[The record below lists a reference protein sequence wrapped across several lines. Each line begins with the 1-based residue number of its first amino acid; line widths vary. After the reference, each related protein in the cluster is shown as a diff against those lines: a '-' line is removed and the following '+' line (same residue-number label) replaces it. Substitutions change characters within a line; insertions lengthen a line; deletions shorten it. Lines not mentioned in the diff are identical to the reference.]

1 MFVVVL
7 RRVLFLS
14 ILVLSSSCTGLVEHT
29 SAADGEFH
37 RHLQKWRLAAINDY
51 DIHYQKGCYCLADH
65 QRPVQVK
72 IRSGQIVEAVYID
85 DQQVVSL
92 SSKNDLKSVSDLFDL
107 IDEAMAKPAAELA
120 VSYDQSLGYP
130 TSIYIDYYAR
140 MADDEITVKD
150 IRVMKINNP

>member
-1 MFVVVL
+1 MVL
-7 RRVLFLS
+7 RRTLLLSFLS
-14 ILVLSSSCTGLVEHT
+14 AVVACSGLVEQT
-29 SAADGEFH
+29 SAADDEFH

-51 DIHYQKGCYCLADH
+51 DIHYQKGCYCLADR

-107 IDEAMAKPAAELA
+107 IDEAMAKPVVELA
-120 VSYDQSLGYP
+120 VSYDESLGYP